1 MFNSL
6 ILQEKGTRFA
16 EDGTKIVDLFQRNFP
31 NLIGTPF
38 RFSLFEIDSESE
50 FRPLQVSMMNYN
62 GNTYWDLVLKFNGI
76 SNPFDIQNGDVLII
90 PDKDFLDNLIIQ
102 AEEDDEIEVDA
113 EIITSLIADK
123 RLPDET
129 PKRTQRKRPTERI
142 RGDDGVRITEEG
154 IQIDV
159 SVDNES
165 PRAEILQR
173 ALERAQEQGNTA
185 LSKRLA
191 KLLQCEL

>member
-38 RFSLFEIDSESE
+38 RFSLFEIDVESE
-50 FRPLQVSMMNYN
+50 FRPLQISMLNYN
-62 GNTYWDLVLKFNGI
+62 GNAYWDLILKFNGI
-76 SNPFDIQNGDVLII
+76 SNPFDIQIGDVLII
-90 PDKDFLDNLIIQ
+90 PDKDFLDNLLIEVQ
-102 AEEDDEIEVDA
+102 EDDEIEIDA
-113 EIITSLIADK
+113 EIIASLIDDK
-123 RLPDET
+123 RLPEDSI
-129 PKRTQRKRPTERI
+129 KRTQRKRPTERV
-142 RGDDGVRITEEG
+142 RGDDGVQITEQG
-154 IQIDV
+154 IQIDI

-165 PRAEILQR
+165 PRTDILQR
-173 ALERAQEQGNTA
+173 ALQRAQEQGNTV